1 MSLLVSPCGVLVAL
15 VELPSSLL
23 MTNPTLI
30 DRPSAVTHA
39 EAYGGLLGEILLLDT
54 LSKISV
60 GFSLRPA
67 LLVRSA
73 ISLKPVG

>member
-1 MSLLVSPCGVLVAL
+1 VAL
-15 VELPSSLL
+15 AELPSSLL
-23 MTNPTLI
+23 MTKNPTLI

-39 EAYGGLLGEILLLDT
+39 EAYGGLLGEVLLLDT

-60 GFSLRPA
+60 GFSLRLA